1 MSLVQSREKFLVHE
15 SLLVVINKKHKFLQ
29 KRVYKVELRTEQ
41 SFVDQIERLTESE
54 SVIFQVGEQ
63 QVNCHAANVLF
74 FFSERFGIGVDV
86 QGLVSVQSSILAP
99 PRPQL
104 K

>member
-41 SFVDQIERLTESE
+41 SFVDQIERLTKSE
-54 SVIFQVGEQ
+54 SVNKKLDLTRMNQ
-63 QVNCHAANVLF
+63 
-74 FFSERFGIGVDV
+74 
-86 QGLVSVQSSILAP
+86 
-99 PRPQL
+99 
-104 K
+104 